1 MATAF
6 GGGSSGRVRRGM
18 NRMYEKIREEALGL
32 VREELA
38 RKYRVFPCSLEDKV
52 LSVLCPEEGVE
63 NRQGFEQEVE
73 KEGIE
78 KVDYRPAPLL
88 QINKNISTYYTL
100 ALSNA
105 QIGDT
110 IRACVEQRSVTSL
123 LDYILKEALELKASD
138 VHLFFMS
145 SALAVRMRIKGELKT
160 LCFLEAELGEQ
171 LIRAVK
177 VRSEIEISKSRNPKD
192 GKMRYHT
199 AEGTIDVRVSVIAT
213 ITGEKLHLRLLN
225 LMDSPENLEDLEMEE
240 EKLRELKNFLYRDSG
255 FLLITG
261 PTSSGKSTTMRCA
274 LGEMHDG
281 RRHII
286 SLEDPVEYVV
296 EGITQVQVNAE
307 NEYGFLNALRAML
320 RQDPDVLAIGEVRD
334 YESCNTAIQSSLTGH
349 FVIST
354 LHTKSAESA
363 VDRIVSLGISSQL
376 LALSLGMIINQRL
389 VRILCPHCKE
399 GTVYHG
405 RGEESLGVKEG
416 QLLYEKRGCPC
427 CQHTGYSRRRAVF
440 SIRNISLEDREMLI
454 RTGHIPQKKEES
466 ITSEVS
472 RLLHL
477 GELSLE
483 DALRFRGE

>member
-1 MATAF
+1 MAATF
-6 GGGSSGRVRRGM
+6 GGNSSGVLRRGM
-18 NRMYEKIREEALGL
+18 NRMYEKVQEEALCL

-38 RKYRVFPCSLEDKV
+38 RKYRVFPCSLEDRV
-52 LSVLCPEEGVE
+52 LSVLCPEGGME
-63 NRQGFEQEVE
+63 NRQGFEQEMA

-78 KVDYRPAPLL
+78 RVIYTPVSLL

-100 ALSNA
+100 ALSDMA
-105 QIGDT
+105 IGQK
-110 IRACVEQRSVTSL
+110 IRTCVQERSVTSL
-123 LDYILKEALELKASD
+123 LDDILKEALELKASD
-138 VHLFFMS
+138 VHLLFMRDS
-145 SALAVRMRIKGELKT
+145 FAVRMRIKGELKT
-160 LCFLEAELGEQ
+160 FCFLETELGEQ

-192 GKMRYHT
+192 GKMRYPT
-199 AEGTIDVRVSVIAT
+199 GTGMIDVRVSVIAT
-213 ITGEKLHLRLLN
+213 VTGEKLHLRLLN
-225 LMDSPENLEDLEMEE
+225 LTDSPQNLEDLEMEE
-240 EKLRELKNFLYRDSG
+240 EKLRELKDFLYRDSG

-399 GTVYHG
+399 ASIYRG
-405 RGEESLGVKEG
+405 RGEESLGVKQG
-416 QLLYEKRGCPC
+416 QLLYEKRGCPFC
-427 CQHTGYSRRRAVF
+427 RHTGYSRRRAVF
-440 SIRNISLEDREMLI
+440 SVRNISWEDREVLI
-454 RTGHIPQKKEES
+454 RTGHIPQKEEGS
-466 ITSEVS
+466 ITSEVR